1 MPKSV
6 QKKSDEVKS
15 IYSANIVSPSCID
28 LTDMLGNVAKL
39 RGPIDTNLN

>member
-6 QKKSDEVKS
+6 QKKSDEANS
-15 IYSANIVSPSCID
+15 IQSANIVSSSCID

-39 RGPIDTNLN
+39 RGQIDSNML